1 MARFQLLLAAFAAMV
16 TTASSFQHGGMAN
29 RWARSAVKAHGG
41 IQRIEFKI
49 YSDGRV
55 EERVFGVKG
64 EECLK
69 ITEEINNK
77 LGEVIIS
84 QPTEEMVQQDNA
96 LANENVVYEQKFTE
110 W

>member
-1 MARFQLLLAAFAAMV
+1 M
-16 TTASSFQHGGMAN
+16 
-29 RWARSAVKAHGG
+29 
-41 IQRIEFKI
+41 
-49 YSDGRV
+49 Y
-55 EERVFGVKG
+55 GVKG
-64 EECLK
+64 EQCLK
-69 ITEEINNK
+69 VTEEINNK

>member
-1 MARFQLLLAAFAAMV
+1 MGRFQLFVAVFAALV
-16 TTASSFQHGGMAN
+16 TVTSSFSVGGPN
-29 RWARSAVKAHGG
+29 RWTRSAVRTFGG

-77 LGEVIIS
+77 LGEVVIS

-96 LANENVVYEQKFTE
+96 LENENVVYEQKFSE